1 MKEEF
6 ISFVRSNPSLIKY
19 VRNNEM
25 TWQKFYELYKLY
37 GKDNSVW
44 DEYLGKKNIE
54 STTINDVVNWFKKVD
69 LDNLKEGI
77 GNIERVIGVVKD
89 FSKKDNIITDTY
101 KPRPLYKHFED

>member
-6 ISFVRSNPSLIKY
+6 MSFVRSNPSLIRY

-25 TWQKFYELYKLY
+25 TWQKFYEIYVLY
-37 GKDNSVW
+37 GKDSNVW
-44 DEYLGKKNIE
+44 DMYLDKE
-54 STTINDVVNWFKKVD
+54 SSTTINDVVNWFKKVD

-89 FSKKDNIITDTY
+89 FSSSTEPNNTY
-101 KPRPLYKHFED
+101 KPKPIYKHFED

>member
-6 ISFVRSNPSLIKY
+6 ISFVRNNPNLIKY

-25 TWQKFYELYKLY
+25 TWQKFYELYSLY
-37 GKDNSVW
+37 GNDSNVW
-44 DEYLGKKNIE
+44 DEYLDKKE
-54 STTINDVVNWFKKVD
+54 TTTISDVVNWFKKID

-89 FSKKDNIITDTY
+89 FSSAKENNNNAY
-101 KPRPLYKHFED
+101 KPRPIYKHFED

>member
-6 ISFVRSNPSLIKY
+6 MSFVRSNPSLIRY

-25 TWQKFYELYKLY
+25 TWQKFYEIYVLY
-37 GKDNSVW
+37 GKDSNVW
-44 DEYLGKKNIE
+44 DMYLDKE
-54 STTINDVVNWFKKVD
+54 SSTTINDVVNWFKKVD

-89 FSKKDNIITDTY
+89 FSKKDSITPDNY

>member
-25 TWQKFYELYKLY
+25 TWQKFYEIYTLY
-37 GKDNSVW
+37 GKDSNVW
-44 DEYLGKKNIE
+44 DEYLGKS
-54 STTINDVVNWFKKVD
+54 STSINDVVNWFKKVD

-89 FSKKDNIITDTY
+89 FSKKDNTTNNY

>member
-6 ISFVRSNPSLIKY
+6 KEFVRNNPSLIKY

-25 TWQKFYELYKLY
+25 TWQKFYEIYALY
-37 GKDNSVW
+37 GKDNSIW
-44 DEYLGKKNIE
+44 NDYLDKGEN

-89 FSKKDNIITDTY
+89 FSNKSVPNNTY
-101 KPRPLYKHFED
+101 KSRPIYKHFED

>member
-6 ISFVRSNPSLIKY
+6 KEFVRNNPSLIKY

-25 TWQKFYELYKLY
+25 TWQKFYEIYSLY
-37 GKDNSVW
+37 GKDSDVW
-44 DEYLGKKNIE
+44 NEYLGKKDN

-89 FSKKDNIITDTY
+89 FSNNKDIPNNSY
-101 KPRPLYKHFED
+101 KPRPIYKHFED

>member
-25 TWQKFYELYKLY
+25 TWQKFYEIYTLY
-37 GKDNSVW
+37 GKDSDVW
-44 DEYLGKKNIE
+44 NEYLGKN

-89 FSKKDNIITDTY
+89 FSKKDNIMPNSY
-101 KPRPLYKHFED
+101 KPRPIYKHFED

>member
-25 TWQKFYELYKLY
+25 TWQKFYELYALY
-37 GKDNSVW
+37 GKDSNIW
-44 DEYLGKKNIE
+44 DEYLGKS
-54 STTINDVVNWFKKVD
+54 STSINDVVNWFKKVD

-89 FSKKDNIITDTY
+89 FSKKDSVTKDDY

>member
-6 ISFVRSNPSLIKY
+6 IGFVRKNPSLIKY

-25 TWQKFYELYKLY
+25 TWQKFYELYSLY
-37 GKDNSVW
+37 GSDSTIW
-44 DEYLGKKNIE
+44 DEYLGKS
-54 STTINDVVNWFKKVD
+54 STSINDVVNWFKKVD

-89 FSKKDNIITDTY
+89 FSSNNTTSDPY
-101 KPRPLYKHFED
+101 KPRPIYKHFED

>member
-25 TWQKFYELYKLY
+25 TWQKFYELYSIY
-37 GKDNSVW
+37 GKDSNIW
-44 DEYLGKKNIE
+44 DEYLGKS

-89 FSKKDNIITDTY
+89 FSSSKEVNNTY
-101 KPRPLYKHFED
+101 KPRPIYKHFED